1 MNLLEETLDF
11 FRSSYNPEE
20 NIYGIVTSMG
30 IISWEDFKKIAKNDE
45 YNDSYGC

>member
-11 FRSSYNPEE
+11 FNSSYNHEE

-30 IISWEDFKKIAKNDE
+30 IISWEDFKKN
-45 YNDSYGC
+45 S

>member
-11 FRSSYNPEE
+11 FRPSYNPEE

-30 IISWEDFKKIAKNDE
+30 IISWKDFKKN
-45 YNDSYGC
+45 S